1 MSTPI
6 TSSLGGHLFSAP
18 GSMLFI
24 AACLGSQVA
33 FCGTGAAFIA
43 IGASFLIRAKRGWG
57 RQHYTSRHL
66 L

>member
-1 MSTPI
+1 MSTPM
-6 TSSLGGHLFSAP
+6 TSTLGGHLFIAA

-33 FCGTGAAFIA
+33 FWGAGAAFIT